1 MFWNFEGVTHKIHLC
16 MYKERKNSE
25 LFAKVHGYFDNLIFY
40 WKEKQYLKLDFYI
53 SFCIEPYFW
62 FIIQKMNPNILRTK
76 YFARTQ
82 GYETLWVIEQSLA
95 HHIYSIKLLSSM
107 FQFLHSMHLIIVHA
121 TMLQQFTVESRFFV
135 IFRHFSMH
143 FILWP
148 DWYSKSMSKQGNQ
161 TAWCFIVQSS

>member
-1 MFWNFEGVTHKIHLC
+1 
-16 MYKERKNSE
+16 
-25 LFAKVHGYFDNLIFY
+25 
-40 WKEKQYLKLDFYI
+40 
-53 SFCIEPYFW
+53 
-62 FIIQKMNPNILRTK
+62 MNPNILRTK

-121 TMLQQFTVESRFFV
+121 TMLQQFTVELRFFC
-135 IFRHFSMH
+135 HFSMH

-148 DWYSKSMSKQGNQ
+148 DWSLDFGPWASNYGLWPSDNGLRSLDLELRTSDYGLR
-161 TAWCFIVQSS
+161 TLDFGIWSLDCWWFYEVHSSCLILLAFLVVLIKYWSCHYT